1 MRKLAGYSVCV
12 GLMMAAV
19 SAQAVGPLCDGK
31 EPTIYGSPT
40 RDILIATLADDII
53 HGMGGPDRIIGLGGN
68 DIICGGKG
76 NDVIFGSPGAD
87 LISGGPGND
96 LIKGGMGNDT
106 LWGDFGDD
114 RIMGEIGSDDMIGG
128 PGNDT
133 ISGTDFR
140 YVRRGNNPPQPVP
153 LNGPRDLRQGDE
165 DLCIEGPNLPGDIGN
180 ASGFSTAMCV
190 PVDDPGYEGEPPITR
205 PWNPEVMQLYYEDK
219 VTPIPV
225 PQEQVPQ

>member
-1 MRKLAGYSVCV
+1 MRKLAGYAFCV
-12 GLMMAAV
+12 GVLVAAE
-19 SAQAVGPLCDGK
+19 AQAVGPLCDGK
-31 EPTIYGSPT
+31 EATIYGSPT

-76 NDVIFGSPGAD
+76 NDVILGSPGAD

-114 RIMGEIGSDDMIGG
+114 RIMGEIGLDDIVAG
-128 PGNDT
+128 PGDDT

-140 YVRRGNNPPQPVP
+140 FVRRGPGPAQPVA

-165 DLCIEGPNLPGDIGN
+165 DLCITGPTRPNFGETNTSL
-180 ASGFSTAMCV
+180 MCV
-190 PVDDPGYEGEPPITR
+190 VVDDPGYEGEPPITR

-219 VTPIPV
+219 VTPIAV
-225 PQEQVPQ
+225 PETVVE